1 MKNSKP
7 DIIYMGTPEFAVAPL
22 KTLLENNYN
31 IKAVVTATDKPA
43 GRGKKIQFSDVK
55 KFAIENNLTIL
66 QPQNLKSDDFVEEIK
81 KLEADLFIVVAFRML
96 PEKVW
101 KIPNLGTFNLHASLL
116 PDYRGAAPINHCII
130 NGDTK
135 SGITTFFINDEIDTG
150 TIILQESVDIDPI
163 DSAGTLHNKLMN
175 TGAELVLKTVKLI
188 EDDELNLVN
197 QNDLITNKLRSAP
210 KIFKED
216 CRINWNKN
224 GEKINN
230 FIRGLSPHP
239 SAWTIFKPN
248 SESIT
253 IKIYS
258 VDFIAE
264 NHNLKNGKIISDN
277 KSYIK
282 VAVANGFIN
291 LLELQMQGKKLLKV
305 KDFLNGFKFEGN
317 SIFE

>member
-1 MKNSKP
+1 
-7 DIIYMGTPEFAVAPL
+7 MGTPEFAVAPL

-66 QPQNLKSDDFVEEIK
+66 QPQNLKSDEFVEEIK

-135 SGITTFFINDEIDTG
+135 SGVTTFFINDEIDTG
-150 TIILQESVDIDPI
+150 TIILQESVKIAPI
-163 DSAGTLHNKLMN
+163 DNAGSLHDKLMI

-188 EDDELNLVN
+188 EDDKLKLVN
-197 QNDLITNKLRSAP
+197 QTDLITNELRYAP
-210 KIFKED
+210 KIFKDD
-216 CRINWNKN
+216 CRINWNKS

-230 FIRGLSPHP
+230 FIRGLSPYP

-248 SESIT
+248 SETIT

-258 VDFIAE
+258 VNFIAE

-282 VAVANGFIN
+282 IAVANGNGFIN

-305 KDFLNGFKFEGN
+305 KDFLNGFKFEED